1 MALRNPVIYG
11 NRFERSPD
19 HDYGQ
24 SMTLAGAA
32 GKALILTVL
41 LVASAAYTWY
51 LFVNGEDVIGFLKV
65 GLIGSLVIALPT
77 IFFPRISPFTA
88 PLYVIVN
95 GLLYGAVS
103 AMGEYLYPGV
113 VMNAILITLSLFLI
127 TLFLYATRII
137 RVTPGL
143 VAAIS
148 IATLAI
154 ALTYLVNLV
163 LSFFGMSVPYIH
175 DTGWIGIAISAFVIV
190 IATSNL
196 LIDFSNIEQYANEG
210 RPKYM
215 EWYGAFGLMVTIIW
229 MYFEI
234 LRLLTKLASSRN

>member
-51 LFVNGEDVIGFLKV
+51 LFFNGQDVSGFLKV

-103 AMGEYLYPGV
+103 AMGEYLYPGI

-154 ALTYLVNLV
+154 ALTYLVNFI

-175 DTGWIGIAISAFVIV
+175 DTGWVGIAISAFVIV

-234 LRLLTKLASSRN
+234 LRLLAKLASSRN

>member
-1 MALRNPVIYG
+1 MALRNPVLYG

-19 HDYGQ
+19 QDYRQ

-32 GKALILTVL
+32 GKALILTL
-41 LVASAAYTWY
+41 LLIASASYTWY
-51 LFVNGEDVIGFLKV
+51 LFVHDKDVSGFLKV
-65 GLIGSLVIALPT
+65 GLIGSLLISLPT
-77 IFFPRISPFTA
+77 VFFPRISPFTA

-95 GLLYGAVS
+95 GLFLGAVS
-103 AMGEYLYPGV
+103 AMGEYMYPGI

-143 VAAIS
+143 VTAIT

-154 ALTYLVNLV
+154 ALTYLVNFV
-163 LSFFGMSVPYIH
+163 LSLFGMSVPYIQ
-175 DTGWIGIAISAFVIV
+175 DTGWIGIGISLFVIFV
-190 IATSNL
+190 ATSNL
-196 LIDFSNIEQYANEG
+196 LIDFSSIEQYANEG

-229 MYFEI
+229 MYLEI

>member
-1 MALRNPVIYG
+1 MALRNPVLYG
-11 NRFERSPD
+11 NGFNRPSDRNYD
-19 HDYGQ
+19 Q

-32 GKALILTVL
+32 GKALVLTVL
-41 LVASAAYTWY
+41 LVASAIFTWY
-51 LFVNGEDVIGFLKV
+51 LFNKGEDVMMFLKV
-65 GLIGSLVIALPT
+65 GSIGSLLIALPT
-77 IFFPRISPFTA
+77 IFFPKISPVTA

-95 GLLYGAVS
+95 GLMLGALS
-103 AMGEYLYPGV
+103 AIMEYFYPGIV
-113 VMNAILITLSLFLI
+113 LNAILITLCLLMV

-143 VAAIS
+143 VAAIGIS
-148 IATLAI
+148 TLAI
-154 ALTYLVNLV
+154 ALTYLVDFV

-175 DTGWIGIAISAFVIV
+175 DTGWIGIAISLFVVIV
-190 IATSNL
+190 ATANL

-229 MYFEI
+229 MYIEI
-234 LRLLTKLASSRN
+234 LRLLSKLAANRN

>member
-1 MALRNPVIYG
+1 MALRNPVLYG
-11 NRFERSPD
+11 SRFNRPTDRN
-19 HDYGQ
+19 YGQ

-32 GKALILTVL
+32 GKALILTLL
-41 LVASAAYTWY
+41 LVASASYTWY
-51 LFVNGEDVIGFLKV
+51 LFVQGKDVSGFLKV
-65 GLIGSLVIALPT
+65 GLIGSLFISLPT
-77 IFFPRISPFTA
+77 VFFPRISPFTA

-95 GLLYGAVS
+95 GLLLGAVS
-103 AMGEYLYPGV
+103 AMGEYFYPGI

-154 ALTYLVNLV
+154 ALTYLVNFV
-163 LSFFGMSVPYIH
+163 LSLFGMSVPYIH
-175 DTGWIGIAISAFVIV
+175 DTGWVGIGISVFVIIV
-190 IATSNL
+190 ATSNL

-215 EWYGAFGLMVTIIW
+215 EWYGAFGLMVTMIW
-229 MYFEI
+229 MYLEI
-234 LRLLTKLASSRN
+234 LRLLTRLASSRN

>member
-11 NRFERSPD
+11 NRFEHSPD
-19 HDYGQ
+19 HDYRQ

-32 GKALILTVL
+32 GKALLLTVL

-51 LFVNGEDVIGFLKV
+51 LFMRGEDVSGFLKV
-65 GLIGSLVIALPT
+65 GFIGSLLISLPT
-77 IFFPRISPFTA
+77 VFFPRISPFTA

-95 GLLYGAVS
+95 GLFLGAVS
-103 AMGEYLYPGV
+103 AIAEYAYPGI
-113 VMNAILITLSLFLI
+113 VMNALLITFSLFLI

-143 VAAIS
+143 ITAIC

-154 ALTYLVNLV
+154 AVTYLVSFILG
-163 LSFFGMSVPYIH
+163 FFGMSVPYIH
-175 DTGWIGIAISAFVIV
+175 DTGWIGIAVSAFVIF

-196 LIDFSNIEQYANEG
+196 LIDFNNIEQYTNEG

-229 MYFEI
+229 MYLEV
-234 LRLLTKLASSRN
+234 LRLLSKLASNRN